1 MIFTFKVLTFVFVLA
16 AICAENIFSQQKLI
30 VESGIENY
38 SLGGYLSILEDKEHK
53 FSINEAASDSMRD
66 KYSYVNKTTLNLR
79 FTTSA
84 YWARFIVLDTTSFQ
98 FAVIK
103 GFHDNSTWL
112 LVNNEQVIED
122 IRLYYKDLNNEG
134 NNYVEIKAGCMVPVK
149 QKSIKIS
156 DFVAGFPI
164 QKNVPDTVYLRVQT
178 KSQFI
183 LSFNLVTTNEYVIR
197 SSKRNFFHAV
207 IFGISFL
214 LILYN
219 IILYL
224 SIKEEVYIHYVL
236 YILFF
241 SLYLFVYQGYYSDII
256 GRTFSQDYF
265 ILPLG
270 AATLGGVFW
279 LLFTR
284 AFLNTKLTMP
294 WAYKALTYFTVLA
307 PFFYICTFAFH
318 IPWLAAILA
327 ASIISYYLLGIL
339 VCIISLKKGNYLS
352 KYYLLAIFGVAAGVL
367 ITTST
372 RNNFFPLPFNFW
384 TQNAIN
390 LGILWEALILGG
402 TVGYRFNLLRVEKEK
417 EKAIMRNQIAADLH
431 DEIGSNLSAIS
442 LQSRLMMKNQNLD
455 DDSKEQLQNIEY
467 TAGITTEKIRD
478 IVWFINPFHDKSED
492 LVLRMKELASKMLF
506 RLNYSFDSAGDEA
519 RIFDLL
525 PDLNMRRHIFLIFK
539 ETLNNVIKHSEAT
552 EVNILLTAK
561 EKKFIMIIAD
571 NGKGFSEEKIVP
583 GAGLSNL
590 RNRAA
595 LIGAQIL
602 IESNGENGTQIIL
615 EVPLKD

>member
-1 MIFTFKVLTFVFVLA
+1 V
-16 AICAENIFSQQKLI
+16 
-30 VESGIENY
+30 
-38 SLGGYLSILEDKEHK
+38 
-53 FSINEAASDSMRD
+53 
-66 KYSYVNKTTLNLR
+66 
-79 FTTSA
+79 
-84 YWARFIVLDTTSFQ
+84 AR
-98 FAVIK
+98 
-103 GFHDNSTWL
+103 
-112 LVNNEQVIED
+112 
-122 IRLYYKDLNNEG
+122 
-134 NNYVEIKAGCMVPVK
+134 
-149 QKSIKIS
+149 
-156 DFVAGFPI
+156 
-164 QKNVPDTVYLRVQT
+164 
-178 KSQFI
+178 
-183 LSFNLVTTNEYVIR
+183 
-197 SSKRNFFHAV
+197 
-207 IFGISFL
+207 
-214 LILYN
+214 
-219 IILYL
+219 
-224 SIKEEVYIHYVL
+224 
-236 YILFF
+236 
-241 SLYLFVYQGYYSDII
+241 
-256 GRTFSQDYF
+256 
-265 ILPLG
+265 
-270 AATLGGVFW
+270 
-279 LLFTR
+279 
-284 AFLNTKLTMP
+284 
-294 WAYKALTYFTVLA
+294 
-307 PFFYICTFAFH
+307 
-318 IPWLAAILA
+318 
-327 ASIISYYLLGIL
+327 
-339 VCIISLKKGNYLS
+339 S
-352 KYYLLAIFGVAAGVL
+352 KYP
-367 ITTST
+367 S
-372 RNNFFPLPFNFW
+372 NFFPLPFNFW

-602 IESNGENGTQIIL
+602 IESNGGNGTKITL
-615 EVPLKD
+615 EVPLKN